1 MVKDSDRSPRTDIR
15 KKVVYNNSSK
25 QLTEEQLE
33 LLVIGLDF
41 GIAPKKFPLV
51 EYITATEV
59 LCQKLEDM
67 GDSESVEKARAI
79 RNEVFLHL
87 KRGYKMKLKSNLSP
101 DQRRVL
107 NELKADDTII
117 ICPADKERQW
127 SWKTEMHISRKHRI
141 SSMRG
146 IMRSQKR
153 ARKPYWEGY
162 TGRLLSN

>member
-1 MVKDSDRSPRTDIR
+1 M
-15 KKVVYNNSSK
+15 
-25 QLTEEQLE
+25 
-33 LLVIGLDF
+33 
-41 GIAPKKFPLV
+41 
-51 EYITATEV
+51 EV

-117 ICPADKERQW
+117 IFPADKGKAV

-153 ARKPYWEGY
+153 ARNH
-162 TGRLLSN
+162 TGKVTQEDC